1 MRAPVAQSDRASAF
15 NTGARAE
22 NSNPYGGGC
31 YIGGTLKKQSRFHDN
46 TEQSK
51 MTVQEVDLAWLAG
64 IIDGE
69 GCFSIYSVSR
79 KDANTPSPSAC
90 LTITNSNC
98 LLLNRCKEIL
108 GALNIKYLYNDP
120 KNGHQRGRRVMR
132 IRVKNYS
139 SLRRLV
145 ELVRPFLVSKA
156 DQARIML
163 EFVSLAGERGKLS
176 LQGRAELMGK
186 IKELN
191 QRGHVVA

>member
-1 MRAPVAQSDRASAF
+1 MAVRD
-15 NTGARAE
+15 
-22 NSNPYGGGC
+22 
-31 YIGGTLKKQSRFHDN
+31 
-46 TEQSK
+46 
-51 MTVQEVDLAWLAG
+51 VDLAWLAG

-79 KDANTPSPSAC
+79 KDADTPSPSAN

-108 GALNIKYLYNDP
+108 DAYNIKYLYHDP

-139 SLRRLV
+139 SMRTLI
-145 ELVRPFLVSKA
+145 ELVLPFLVGKA
-156 DQARIML
+156 DQARVML
-163 EFVSLAGERGKLS
+163 EFVSLAGERGKLG
-176 LQGRAELMGK
+176 LQGRAELMDK

-191 QRGHVVA
+191 QRGHIVA